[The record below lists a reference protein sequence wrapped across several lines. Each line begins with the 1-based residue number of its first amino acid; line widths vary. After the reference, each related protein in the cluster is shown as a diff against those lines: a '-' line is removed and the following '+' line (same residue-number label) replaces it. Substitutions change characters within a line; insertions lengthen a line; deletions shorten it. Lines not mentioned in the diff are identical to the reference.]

1 MNRHKFIVFCL
12 IIFTIM
18 TPLFGGGKSD
28 AADETI
34 TLKMGDNLP
43 DRTNTWGLV
52 AEEINAEFIKMH
64 PNVEFEVESYQDQP
78 YQEKIKIYATAG
90 QLPDIMKYWSF
101 STLLHPLVES
111 EMVAPLDMKDFEGL
125 GWMPGALESNM
136 VNGKLY
142 GIPVSGDLWVIYYN
156 KAILE
161 ECGVEVPTTMAE
173 LKAASAKIAAKG
185 YIPMV
190 TDGKD
195 GWPLSITFDNIFWR
209 VTGDFSLML
218 DALAGKKSFTDPEFK
233 AAAQAYQD
241 FFKNDGIFGNDLV
254 TTDYG
259 ASRNLFGQ
267 QQAAMYLMGSW
278 ELGLATDSNFPEE
291 FKSNVRAAKF
301 PVMDNGK
308 GSSDDLVAWF
318 GGNYIVKADSEHKD
332 LAIEYLKTYARLYP
346 KLVWGKQAGFPAQA
360 VAASDSDTP
369 VAKNLLAI
377 AADAE
382 ATSGTTGLDLLT
394 PAFKETHMKLCKDLA
409 AGVISV
415 DEFCEGLQAAAE
427 LVNK

>member
-1 MNRHKFIVFCL
+1 MKNHKLLVFML
-12 IIFTIM
+12 VILSIM
-18 TPLFGGGKSD
+18 TPLFGSGQSEAEEG
-28 AADETI
+28 TI

-52 AEEINAEFIKMH
+52 AEEINAEFIKAH
-64 PNVEFEVESYQDQP
+64 PNVEFEVESYQDQS

-111 EMVAPLDMKDFEGL
+111 NMVEPLDPADFEGM

-136 VNGKLY
+136 VDGKLY

-156 KAILE
+156 AAILE
-161 ECGVEVPTTMAE
+161 ECGVSVPTTMSE
-173 LKAASAKIAAKG
+173 LKEASAKISAKG

-209 VTGDFSLML
+209 VTGDYSIML
-218 DALAGKKSFTDPEFK
+218 DALAGKRSFTDPEFK

-241 FFKNDGIFGNDLV
+241 FFKNDGNFGNDLV

-267 QQAAMYLMGSW
+267 QQAAMFLMGSW

-291 FKSNVRAAKF
+291 FTSNVRAAKF
-301 PVMDNGK
+301 PTIDSGK
-308 GSSDDLVAWF
+308 GVQDDLVAWF
-318 GGNYIVKADSEHKD
+318 GGNYIIKADSEHKE
-332 LAIEYLKTYARLYP
+332 LANEYLKTYAKLYP
-346 KLVWGKQAGFPAQA
+346 KLVWDKQAGYPAQA
-360 VAASDSDTP
+360 IEPSDSDTP
-369 VAKNLLAI
+369 VAKDLLKI
-377 AADAE
+377 GADAK
-382 ATSGTTGLDLLT
+382 ATSGTTGLDLKT
-394 PAFKETHMKLCKDLA
+394 PAFKEMHQKLCKDLA

-415 DEFCEGLQAAAE
+415 DDFCEGLQKAAE
-427 LVNK
+427 IANK

>member
-1 MNRHKFIVFCL
+1 MKRRNFILVFF
-12 IIFTIM
+12 IIFAIM
-18 TPLFGGGKSD
+18 TPLFAGGQTDK
-28 AADETI
+28 APEKI

-52 AEEINAEFIKMH
+52 AEEINAEFVKQN

-101 STLLHPLVES
+101 STLLNPLVDSNLVE
-111 EMVAPLDMKDFEGL
+111 PLNKADFDGL

-136 VNGKLY
+136 IDGKLY

-156 KAILE
+156 KAILD
-161 ECGVEVPTTMAE
+161 ECGVAVPKTISE
-173 LKAASAKIAAKG
+173 LKTASAKIKAKG

-209 VTGDFSLML
+209 VTGDYSLML
-218 DALAGKKSFTDPEFK
+218 DALAGKKPFTDPEFK
-233 AAAQAYQD
+233 AAAKAYQD
-241 FFKNDGIFGNDLV
+241 FFLNDGIFGNDLV

-278 ELGLATDSNFPEE
+278 ELGLATDSNFPDE
-291 FKSNVRAAKF
+291 FKANVRAAKF
-301 PVMDNGK
+301 PVLASGK
-308 GSSDDLVAWF
+308 GKADDLVAWF
-318 GGNYIVKADSEHKD
+318 GGNYIIKADSEHKD
-332 LAIEYLKTYARLYP
+332 LALKYLKLYAKLYP
-346 KLVWGKQAGFPAQA
+346 KLVWEQQAGFPAQA
-360 VAASDSDTP
+360 VTPSDKDTP
-369 VAKNLLAI
+369 VAKNLLTI
-377 AADAE
+377 AADAK

-394 PAFKETHMKLCKDLA
+394 PAFKETHQKLCKDLA

-415 DEFCEGLQAAAE
+415 NEFCKGLDDAAKTA
-427 LVNK
+427 NK

>member
-1 MNRHKFIVFCL
+1 MKRRNFIAVFL
-12 IIFTIM
+12 ILFTMM
-18 TPLFGGGKSD
+18 TPLFAGGQAEKSD
-28 AADETI
+28 AKI

-52 AEEINAEFIKMH
+52 AEMINEEFVRQN

-101 STLLHPLVES
+101 STLLQPLVES
-111 EMVAPLDMKDFEGL
+111 NLVEPLNMKDFEGL

-136 VNGKLY
+136 IDGKLY

-156 KAILE
+156 KAILD
-161 ECGVEVPTTMAE
+161 ECGVAVPKTME
-173 LKAASAKIAAKG
+173 DLKAASAKIRAKG

-209 VTGDFSLML
+209 VTGDYSVMH
-218 DALAGKKSFTDPEFK
+218 DALAGKNPFTDPEFK
-233 AAAQAYQD
+233 AAAKAYQD
-241 FFKNDGIFGNDLV
+241 FFLNDGIFGNDLV

-267 QQAAMYLMGSW
+267 QQAAIYLMGSW

-291 FKSNVRAAKF
+291 FKANVRAAKF
-301 PVMDNGK
+301 PVMNSGK
-308 GSSDDLVAWF
+308 GVANDLVAWF
-318 GGNYIVKADSEHKD
+318 GGNYIVKADSENKD
-332 LAIEYLKTYARLYP
+332 LALKYLKLYAEMYP
-346 KLVWGKQAGFPAQA
+346 KLVWEQQAGFPAQA
-360 VAASDSDTP
+360 VTPSDKDTE

-377 AADAE
+377 GAE
-382 ATSGTTGLDLLT
+382 ATATSGTTGLDLLT
-394 PAFKETHMKLCKDLA
+394 PAFKETHQKLCKDLA
-409 AGVISV
+409 AGVITV
-415 DEFCEGLQAAAE
+415 DEFCEGRNEAAKTA
-427 LVNK
+427 NK